1 MIDSLQ
7 MKKRLTLS
15 VRYVKELNISLQ
27 ISQKNLYLSPKM
39 KYLISLLV
47 V

>member
-7 MKKRLTLS
+7 MKKRLALS
-15 VRYVKELNISLQ
+15 VRYVKELTISLQ
-27 ISQKNLYLSPKM
+27 ISQKNLYLSHKR